1 MIWTVFSPRN
11 TPCFSEKCH
20 TAGGFKLMLRIQ
32 GGFCF
37 YKEIHTHYFFENVMS
52 SMIWSFSQNS
62 AMKSVRFDFFHNF
75 QDLVYFQSRWP
86 LRDYP
91 RFFWRS
97 QHHSV
102 SLIVKFVS
110 CYISSQ
116 GYYIS
121 MQLIG
126 WSFCYISSR
135 ALLHFYAAFLLHF
148 YASFITF
155 LCRYYISMQG
165 CYISMQVITF
175 LAFITFLCPTSVHM
189 KTWQNCAFQELVS
202 SRDN

>member
-1 MIWTVFSPRN
+1 MTFTSL
-11 TPCFSEKCH
+11 SE
-20 TAGGFKLMLRIQ
+20 I
-32 GGFCF
+32 
-37 YKEIHTHYFFENVMS
+37 
-52 SMIWSFSQNS
+52 
-62 AMKSVRFDFFHNF
+62 
-75 QDLVYFQSRWP
+75 
-86 LRDYP
+86 
-91 RFFWRS
+91 FWRS

-102 SLIVKFVS
+102 SLIVQFVS

-165 CYISMQVITF
+165 CYISMQVIF
-175 LAFITFLCPTSVHM
+175 LGFIIIHFYAPHPHVPLFDYPALMDPSSYTRWKFFNFY
-189 KTWQNCAFQELVS
+189 KTLISEFKIYLSQRGMGINIEVTA
-202 SRDN
+202 DNRNKKPLTVKT

>member
-1 MIWTVFSPRN
+1 M
-11 TPCFSEKCH
+11 
-20 TAGGFKLMLRIQ
+20 Q
-32 GGFCF
+32 
-37 YKEIHTHYFFENVMS
+37 
-52 SMIWSFSQNS
+52 
-62 AMKSVRFDFFHNF
+62 
-75 QDLVYFQSRWP
+75 
-86 LRDYP
+86 
-91 RFFWRS
+91 
-97 QHHSV
+97 
-102 SLIVKFVS
+102 FVS

-126 WSFCYISSR
+126 WSFCYISSH

-175 LAFITFLCPTSVHM
+175 LAFITFLCPTRPLSPKPCGLSLGNFSSFQLLFCKRPPQEGVDSRIHERNFSFSRIHERK
-189 KTWQNCAFQELVS
+189 KTF
-202 SRDN
+202 SRIHEPFFGIFANLRQTLDSLN